1 MGHVSRCIGLIHQL
15 REQGNELI
23 VACSDEQRAVFSIY
37 FNDLTFVNHAPYPF
51 KFGGKG
57 WFSFDLL
64 KQYGPLKRRRKQE
77 LKEVEKLVKEYSI
90 DVVIS
95 DHRYGF
101 RSNDA
106 YSVVVT
112 HQLNLPILWF
122 EAPIQRI
129 HKRLLK
135 KFDRVW
141 VMDFA
146 DSRLAGKLSRNTSLH
161 SADYIGP
168 YSRFQMY
175 SLSREKKGH
184 HVLIASGPKVYAQKL
199 VDEICASKKEA
210 PIEIVASEEIDVSS
224 GNQVQGWRAQD
235 EVILSASSLTSRSGY
250 STIMDLH
257 FLQTPAE
264 LIATPGQREQ
274 IYLAELH
281 KEKQTFNK

>member
-15 REQGNELI
+15 KEQENELI
-23 VACSDEQRAVFSIY
+23 VACSDEQRTVFANY
-37 FNDLTFVNHAPYPF
+37 FDDLRFVDHAPYPF

-64 KQYGPLKRRRKQE
+64 KQFGPLKRRRKQE
-77 LKEVEKLVKEYSI
+77 LKEVEKLVKEYDI

-101 RSNDA
+101 RCDEA

-112 HQLNLPILWF
+112 HQLDLPILWF

-161 SADYIGP
+161 SVDYIGP
-168 YSRFQMY
+168 YSRFQLY
-175 SLSREKKGH
+175 PLVREKKAH
-184 HVLIASGPKVYAQKL
+184 QVLIASGPNVYAQKL
-199 VDEICASKKEA
+199 VDEVCSERKEA
-210 PIEIVASEEIDVSS
+210 QFKIIAS
-224 GNQVQGWRAQD
+224 D
-235 EVILSASSLTSRSGY
+235 EVNVAEELKVKGWKEQDKAILSASALISRSGY

-257 FLQTPAE
+257 FLQIPAE
-264 LIATPGQREQ
+264 LIPTPGQREQ
-274 IYLAELH
+274 IYLADLFAA
-281 KEKQTFNK
+281 KQ